1 MFLDNLPEFTFRR
14 RLAAIKLRPFQNV
27 WMALLIV
34 NAVALKAAFWSLGE
48 QHTPGL
54 LAQMAVFYGPVAVG
68 MAYFFYV
75 SVLVGSVSDYFDLA
89 GFGIWIGCRVG
100 MVSAPADIDR
110 ISVDVWQ
117 FQSLIAELLRRPNSP
132 TRKASR
138 SSSRPSRRSRG
149 AQTFRFCCSAE
160 FGSPTSGCT

>member
-68 MAYFFYV
+68 MAYFFTSLYWWV
-75 SVLVGSVSDYFDLA
+75 PFRITSILL
-89 GFGIWIGCRVG
+89 
-100 MVSAPADIDR
+100 VSASGLVAGLGWFLHLL
-110 ISVDVWQ
+110 ISTG
-117 FQSLIAELLRRPNSP
+117 FP
-132 TRKASR
+132 
-138 SSSRPSRRSRG
+138 
-149 AQTFRFCCSAE
+149 
-160 FGSPTSGCT
+160 